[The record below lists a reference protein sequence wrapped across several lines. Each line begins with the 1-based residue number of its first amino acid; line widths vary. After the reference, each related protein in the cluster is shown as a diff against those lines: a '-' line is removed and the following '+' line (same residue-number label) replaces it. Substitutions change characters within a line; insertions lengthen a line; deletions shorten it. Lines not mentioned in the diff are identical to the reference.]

1 MDTTVFDV
9 ELANRGH
16 PRPAHLGDQRYPD
29 SAHIAECRRFS
40 ASFSSCVF
48 HNSFALARCTAWL
61 LSRDN
66 LHLVCC
72 KLASSLSRYLV
83 LSVKHMALASNL
95 NHLASPSVPE
105 PRRRTAARASL
116 LKVRCAPF
124 AVKTACAL
132 FRDMIEC
139 VVSPPLARNYHDI
152 CGSAKR
158 DTKTHRFP
166 TCSFSSS
173 A

>member
-1 MDTTVFDV
+1 MLSLRIVDT
-9 ELANRGH
+9 
-16 PRPAHLGDQRYPD
+16 LGLLI
-29 SAHIAECRRFS
+29 SATNAIRIALISQNDGVSS

-105 PRRRTAARASL
+105 PRRRTADRGSS
-116 LKVRCAPF
+116 F
-124 AVKTACAL
+124 ALESAL
-132 FRDMIEC
+132 YAVCR
-139 VVSPPLARNYHDI
+139 
-152 CGSAKR
+152 
-158 DTKTHRFP
+158 
-166 TCSFSSS
+166 
-173 A
+173 